1 MMDKRIE
8 SYKEIVES
16 LWMNEDWS
24 ETDFGLRVGGDVLDR
39 VAKEVSK
46 KVKEPF
52 DSVRSAIEEAVQ
64 S

>member
-1 MMDKRIE
+1 
-8 SYKEIVES
+8 
-16 LWMNEDWS
+16 MNEDWS